1 MRIGLRMVAAG
12 LALLVGRAGEA
23 APAIRPIDT
32 QILIDQLN
40 AARSDPHGYGRGL
53 QQYRAW
59 FHGDLLRYPSLDYDI
74 ETEEGVAVVDEAITW
89 LGQRSPLTRI
99 EPSALLAKA
108 AAAHLADQA
117 HTGAQGHGGSDG
129 SSPGERVRRLGGG
142 AYVAEIIS
150 YGSVDA
156 VDAMRQLIVDDGVA
170 DRGHREIV
178 YSSELRF
185 AGAACGPHPVY
196 GSMCVIDLGVTP
208 DGSWPTRGGGGAH
221 RVAR

>member
-1 MRIGLRMVAAG
+1 MRVGLRLIAAG
-12 LALLVGRAGEA
+12 LALLAAYPGEA
-23 APAIRPIDT
+23 ARAMHAIDT
-32 QILIDQLN
+32 RILIDQLN
-40 AARSDPHGYGRGL
+40 TARSDPHSYGNQL

-59 FHGDLLRYPSLDYDI
+59 FHGDLLRYPTLDYDI
-74 ETEEGVAVVDEAITW
+74 ETEEGVAVVDETISW
-89 LGQRSPLTRI
+89 LGRQAPLGRI

-108 AAAHLADQA
+108 AAMHLADQA
-117 HTGAQGHGGSDG
+117 RTGQQGHAGADG

-142 AYVAEIIS
+142 SYVAEIIS

-178 YSSELRF
+178 YSAELRF

-208 DGSWPTRGGGGAH
+208 DGTFPARGGGSAR